1 MGRHSKQAGGM
12 GSENLTHAERQA
24 LGYGTAKERLGKDS
38 IKDFDACSLCLQPVQ
53 VRCGA
58 AAPCAPRHGACER
71 GAAQRCTARGTS
83 LSTTAQRNAASG
95 ALAAQRAASWRTP
108 AWRSETA
115 AAAQRTAARTTLASF
130 ARAVAD
136 PAAPSSRRRTR

>member
-24 LGYGTAKERLGKDS
+24 LGYGTAKERLGKVCAFARCELSKALTSRAARLLQDS

-58 AAPCAPRHGACER
+58 ACLEQP
-71 GAAQRCTARGTS
+71 
-83 LSTTAQRNAASG
+83 
-95 ALAAQRAASWRTP
+95 
-108 AWRSETA
+108 
-115 AAAQRTAARTTLASF
+115 
-130 ARAVAD
+130 
-136 PAAPSSRRRTR
+136 